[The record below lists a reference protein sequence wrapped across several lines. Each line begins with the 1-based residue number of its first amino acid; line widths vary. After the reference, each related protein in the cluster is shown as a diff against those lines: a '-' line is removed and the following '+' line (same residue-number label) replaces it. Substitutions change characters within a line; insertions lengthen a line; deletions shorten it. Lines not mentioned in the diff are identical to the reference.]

1 MAAASTA
8 AWARCSFNG
17 GWKRFQMSPCC
28 STICFYHFTFVF
40 SRFIVWLFE
49 SFNWFG
55 CFCVQLIGL
64 LSVVSNFFCLFLLSN
79 VDVSFL
85 QLLFSVVQWLIFLI
99 VLIGFQSFSC
109 LISQIVVSSIFNF
122 LILFDKFQLFFNP
135 SVVLIVFSSCAA
147 SFLLIL
153 SVSPFFHLSF
163 FRIFCAFNLWE
174 FNCCL
179 FHQLFQSF
187 QCLHL
192 FDHLNCLHVSF
203 IVSFILFRHFS
214 IVSIHSFNHSFVA
227 HFQLFQFHA
236 IGARRCWV
244 HLGLLTQTCPLW
256 MSVEYLRCGA
266 LAASVSSA
274 PGKVVGC

>member
-40 SRFIVWLFE
+40 SRLIVWLFE

-85 QLLFSVVQWLIFLI
+85 QLLFSVVQLLIFFNCFDWFSI
-99 VLIGFQSFSC
+99 VQLFDFSDCCFFHFQFFDPFWQISTVFQSFSC
-109 LISQIVVSSIFNF
+109 FDCFQQLCCFNSSHFKCFTIFPF
-122 LILFDKFQLFFNP
+122 I
-135 SVVLIVFSSCAA
+135 IFSN
-147 SFLLIL
+147 LLW
-153 SVSPFFHLSF
+153 V
-163 FRIFCAFNLWE
+163 FNLWE

-214 IVSIHSFNHSFVA
+214 IVSIHSFNHFICCSFSIVSIPCDRSSTLLSSSWIVDSDMYSRPLVNECGIP
-227 HFQLFQFHA
+227 QMW
-236 IGARRCWV
+236 GAS
-244 HLGLLTQTCPLW
+244 G
-256 MSVEYLRCGA
+256 
-266 LAASVSSA
+266 
-274 PGKVVGC
+274 

>member
-17 GWKRFQMSPCC
+17 GWKPFQMSPCC

-55 CFCVQLIGL
+55 CFRIQLIGL

-85 QLLFSVVQWLIFLI
+85 QLLFSVSNCWYFLI

-135 SVVLIVFSSCAA
+135 SVVLIVFSSCAT
-147 SFLLIL
+147 SFLLIF
-153 SVSPFFHLSF
+153 SVITISIYHFF
-163 FRIFCAFNLWE
+163 E
-174 FNCCL
+174 
-179 FHQLFQSF
+179 
-187 QCLHL
+187 
-192 FDHLNCLHVSF
+192 
-203 IVSFILFRHFS
+203 
-214 IVSIHSFNHSFVA
+214 SFVGV
-227 HFQLFQFHA
+227 QS
-236 IGARRCWV
+236 
-244 HLGLLTQTCPLW
+244 LGI
-256 MSVEYLRCGA
+256 
-266 LAASVSSA
+266 
-274 PGKVVGC
+274 